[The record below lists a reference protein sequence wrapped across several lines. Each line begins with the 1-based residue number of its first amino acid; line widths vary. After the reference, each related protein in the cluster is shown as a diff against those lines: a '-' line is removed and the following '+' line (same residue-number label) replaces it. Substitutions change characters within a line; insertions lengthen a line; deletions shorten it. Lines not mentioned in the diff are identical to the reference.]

1 MDIDAH
7 GLVNLSVEDVL
18 GHMIAVLGMTGSG
31 KSNTVA
37 VLVEELLAA
46 GVPVVIVDTAGEYY
60 GLKERFDILEIGK
73 SRRPERSVD
82 AEISPEGASHAARTA
97 YLAAQS
103 VILNISG
110 FDQTSRDYFVAT
122 YMRQLWDIAPY
133 YKYPHMIVLE
143 EAHHFIPQR
152 GRVPASEVMVKIAA
166 EGRKEGLNIIA
177 SSQRSSRLDKD
188 VVTQACKLAFLHQV
202 AHPADL
208 DVYYGIV
215 PLPRQRVKDAVA
227 RLKVGEALL
236 LANGEAQRRV
246 IRKRHT
252 PHGGHTP
259 TLANLP
265 KKRGVA
271 SAQEFVQSVLPLLL
285 PKKDD
290 KS

>member
-1 MDIDAH
+1 MNIDVH

-46 GVPVVIVDTAGEYY
+46 NVPVVIVDTAGEYY
-60 GLKERFDILEIGK
+60 GLKRDFDILEIGK
-73 SRRPERSVD
+73 GRNPDRPVD
-82 AEISPEGASHAARTA
+82 AEVMPEGAAHAARTA

-110 FDQTSRDYFVAT
+110 FDQDARDWFVAR
-122 YMRQLWDIAPY
+122 YMKGLWDIAPHY
-133 YKYPHMIVLE
+133 RYPHMIVLE

-152 GRVPASEVMVKIAA
+152 GRVPASEIMVKIAA
-166 EGRKEGLNIIA
+166 EGRKDGLNLIA
-177 SSQRSSRLDKD
+177 SSQRSARLDKD

-215 PLPRQRVKDAVA
+215 PLPRQKVKDAAA
-227 RLKVGEALL
+227 RLKVGEALVL
-236 LANGEAQRRV
+236 LRGEAQRRT
-246 IRKRHT
+246 IRVRTT

-265 KKRGVA
+265 EKRGVA
-271 SAQEFVQSVLPLLL
+271 SAKEFVQPVLPLLL
-285 PKKDD
+285 TGD
-290 KS
+290 KSDG